1 MVASMLASEST
12 SVGSSLAGDW
22 SVLVR
27 SLRGLV
33 LTLAA
38 AMQGMQDDPP
48 TSEGAEPAP
57 TQANDT
63 ANSQHPH
70 QRREP
75 RYLAREKAKVTI
87 KLNNSDATPT
97 GYVSDLSLN
106 GLGLMLDGYISSFE
120 EITIKIQFGTNTFEM
135 AGAVAWTM
143 ETPTSGKIIKENSLP
158 WRVGV
163 ALKHA
168 TVEQKQ
174 NAQMLLDKL
183 AKK

>member
-1 MVASMLASEST
+1 MVASMLASECT

-48 TSEGAEPAP
+48 NAESPAP
-57 TQANDT
+57 APANDT
-63 ANSQHPH
+63 TTPPHPH

-75 RYLAREKAKVTI
+75 RYLVREKAKVTI
-87 KLNNSDATPT
+87 KLSNSDATPT

-120 EITIKIQFGTNTFEM
+120 EITIKIQFGVHTFEV